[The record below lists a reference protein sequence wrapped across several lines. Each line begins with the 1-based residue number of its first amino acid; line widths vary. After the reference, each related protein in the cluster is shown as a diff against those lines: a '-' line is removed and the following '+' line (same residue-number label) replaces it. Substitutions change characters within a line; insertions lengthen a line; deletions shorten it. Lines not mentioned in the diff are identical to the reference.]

1 MENLDFIQE
10 GKEATQHTLGVYSE
24 AHSVIANLL
33 AELSTHG
40 NYVPE
45 TLPAQDETVLLAVV
59 KDANTL
65 TAKSLFQSEPE
76 ITIALAQHTG
86 ESIRDWEEGYFSD
99 DWRLSSSCIHIIDCA
114 KDAVYWLP
122 LPNSWQQAK
131 FIGYGIPFTALTSL
145 TPIFNLLCIK
155 NPDDADAVTT
165 PQLGQS
171 ICLRLPSEWLLQE
184 QHHG

>member
-33 AELSTHG
+33 AELSAHG

-45 TLPAQDETVLLAVV
+45 TLPAQDETVLLVVV
-59 KDANTL
+59 KDANSL
-65 TAKSLFQSEPE
+65 TAKSLFHSKPE
-76 ITIALAQHTG
+76 ISITLAQQTG

-99 DWRLSSSCIHIIDCA
+99 NWRLAPNSIRIIDCA

-122 LPNSWQQAK
+122 LPKSWQLAT
-131 FIGYGIPFTALTSL
+131 FIGYGVPFTALTSL
-145 TPIFNLLCIK
+145 DPIFNLLCIK
-155 NPDDADAVTT
+155 NPDDADGVTM

-184 QHHG
+184 

>member
-10 GKEATQHTLGVYSE
+10 GKEATQHTLSLSSE
-24 AHSVIANLL
+24 AHSVIAHLL
-33 AELSTHG
+33 ADLPAHG

-45 TLPAQDETVLLAVV
+45 TLPAQDETVLLVV
-59 KDANTL
+59 IKDANTL

-76 ITIALAQHTG
+76 ITITLAQHTG

-99 DWRLSSSCIHIIDCA
+99 DWRLAPNCIRIIDCA

-122 LPNSWQQAK
+122 LPKSWQLAS
-131 FIGYGIPFTALTSL
+131 FIGYGVPFTALTSL
-145 TPIFNLLCIK
+145 APIFNLLCIK
-155 NPDDADAVTT
+155 NPDDADGMTT

-171 ICLRLPSEWLLQE
+171 ICLRLPSEWSTQE
-184 QHHG
+184 

>member
-1 MENLDFIQE
+1 MEDIDFIQE
-10 GKEATQHTLGVYSE
+10 GKEATQHTLHVYSE
-24 AHSVIANLL
+24 AHAVIANLL
-33 AELSTHG
+33 AELPTHG

-45 TLPAQDETVLLAVV
+45 TLPAQNETVLLVVV

-131 FIGYGIPFTALTSL
+131 FIGHGIPFTALTSL
-145 TPIFNLLCIK
+145 APIFNLLCIK
-155 NPDDADAVTT
+155 NTDDADGMTM

-184 QHHG
+184 

>member
-1 MENLDFIQE
+1 MDNLNFIEE
-10 GKEATQHTLGVYSE
+10 GKEATQHTIGVYSE
-24 AHSVIANLL
+24 AHAIIANLL
-33 AELSTHG
+33 AELSAHG

-45 TLPAQDETVLLAVV
+45 TLPAQDQTVLLIVIRE
-59 KDANTL
+59 ANSL

-99 DWRLSSSCIHIIDCA
+99 DWRLAPNCIRIIDCA

-122 LPNSWQQAK
+122 LPKSWQQAK
-131 FIGYGIPFTALTSL
+131 FIGYGIPFSALTSL
-145 TPIFNLLCIK
+145 APIFKLLCIK
-155 NPDDADAVTT
+155 NPDDADGVTT
-165 PQLGQS
+165 PLLGQS

-184 QHHG
+184 